1 MREHRKNYIRA
12 VNERCIERLADCST
26 WLDVGSGDGARV
38 REILERTGDRE
49 VVCIEPSK
57 AMAHLCAD
65 NVKKG
70 EVLNRY
76 LDQQF
81 SENYGGQFECV
92 TALWNVLGHF
102 ATGRDRREFINNVRN
117 VLGSGGTLLLDVN
130 NRHNGKAYGFIR
142 SRFRYFRDLL
152 WFCESS
158 GDAVYSVKVGNR
170 AELCCGHI
178 FTTEEL
184 LDLFPADDWACL
196 EVEYIDYQSGEAA
209 TDRFSGQILIRATA
223 S

>member
-1 MREHRKNYIRA
+1 MYSN
-12 VNERCIERLADCST
+12 
-26 WLDVGSGDGARV
+26 
-38 REILERTGDRE
+38 
-49 VVCIEPSK
+49 
-57 AMAHLCAD
+57 
-65 NVKKG
+65 
-70 EVLNRY
+70 
-76 LDQQF
+76 
-81 SENYGGQFECV
+81 
-92 TALWNVLGHF
+92 F
-102 ATGRDRREFINNVRN
+102 ATGHDRREFINNVRN

-209 TDRFSGQILIRATA
+209 KDRFSGQILIQATA
-223 S
+223 CETFVFYL